1 MKYAVIKV
9 INGHYFIH
17 SEGFTDVNKAKVSYH
32 ELCQTLWNADDVVT
46 AEVKLVD
53 ENLDCVEGYKEYIN
67 KKMEVEA
74 PAEETT

>member
-17 SEGFTDVNKAKVSYH
+17 AEGFTDVNKAKVSYH
-32 ELCQTLWNADDVVT
+32 GLCQTLWNADDVVT

-67 KKMEVEA
+67 KNVEVEA
-74 PAEETT
+74 PAEETP

>member
-9 INGHYFIH
+9 INGNYFIH

-32 ELCQTLWNADDVVT
+32 GLCQTLWNASDVIT

-67 KKMEVEA
+67 KKIEAEV